1 MKRLRSF
8 VDDLDVVSGEKGS
21 SCKDWERRDRD
32 RDRERSRDRDRSLER
47 SSSSHRSSR
56 YYSSKAE
63 NGRNRTID
71 EDRESSRSSR
81 KRVDHHEYDG
91 SYDRRRTS
99 PRYRDSI
106 DRGVSI
112 SSPRNVYGSDRIHRS
127 ESFSGFRR
135 EFPKGYVSER
145 ERERS
150 SREESVS
157 SWRRL
162 SGCKDIVEEDYKLG
176 AELGRGSRVLLED
189 RGNVKSPQGSREV
202 VRSPQGSREVLKSP
216 QGSREGI
223 KSPQS
228 SREVIKSS
236 QSPRDVVKSPPGS
249 KDSSGE
255 QSKSV
260 DAKRSDVVQGESSS
274 SSEME
279 EGELEP
285 DTELELES
293 IPEPLVQTNI
303 EAEVSLEGNSESKD
317 LELDGKF
324 KMENTLID
332 ESRPLPEKK
341 LELDTKGVSDEN
353 EEGRMLE
360 TVTVVSKGS
369 DGLQECERNIDDG
382 ADGGK
387 ESESLCNGSEEK
399 DEKIRK
405 HNESRHLSDH
415 VTGDKGENEEMKN
428 EISDKSSRL
437 YEELKEKDGIYLE
450 FQIEENH
457 SKGLTMEENRNADKT
472 LSLMTD
478 TLIGKDKGKRV
489 AICPSSEVNSM
500 GNSQWFERDLLGC
513 RDDAMEGPSSR
524 GFELFSNSVVP
535 RPEKTNHS
543 VVSND
548 GKLKAE
554 PLELSLGLPNVLLP
568 LPSHDSNAA
577 PSSPSRA
584 RSVQSLPNTFRTYS
598 EGFSGSMSFSG
609 SQTFV
614 HNPSCS
620 LTQNS
625 CENFE
630 QSVGSHPIFQG
641 IDQQVS
647 QSTWPGQLPNDP
659 KHESPIYQRLLYGNG
674 SLGSHPSQGIM
685 YSQAMQGQHK
695 FQLTEGNTGMPVG
708 VDRQSNLHRQHSGL
722 QSKNNFEV
730 RSPTNSV
737 RSRGTRSEFS
747 NDKKH
752 IVKER
757 NGSLYRSSSQRAM
770 DQIVVGGIGFVE
782 RIIAMI
788 ISEPVQV
795 MARRIQEMEEQS
807 IAFLKDSAC
816 EIIVNKDKHGQLLAF
831 QEALKKR
838 SDLTVEILLKCH
850 RVQLEILVAFK
861 TGLQDFFQRVR
872 SIASS
877 DLAEIFL
884 NLRCKNLACLSLL
897 PVDDCDCKVCVQKNG
912 FCSACMCLICSK
924 FDMALNTCSWVGCDV
939 CLHWCHTDCGLRKSY
954 VRNGRI
960 SGEGQDSTEMQFHC
974 VACNHPSEM
983 FGFVKEVFKT
993 CAKEWSVETLSKE
1006 LEYVKRIFSAS
1017 NDRRG
1022 KQLHIIADKMI
1033 ARLEIKSNLTEVYNQ
1048 IMQFLA
1054 ESDTD
1059 FANAP
1064 TVSLKENPHKNS
1076 AEDSNGVAG
1085 PSQVAMM
1092 LASASTENIPQ
1103 RESTNTAPPRLDWD
1117 QVGGRSGNLELQVS
1131 VGKMPVVDELESI
1144 IRIKLA
1150 EAKMFQSRADDAR
1163 KEAEG
1168 LKRIAVAKNDKIDEE
1183 YSSRITKLRLPE
1195 AEERHKQKLE
1205 ELKVME
1211 REHREYFNMKMRMDS
1226 DIRVLLLKMEAT
1238 KQNYST

>member
-8 VDDLDVVSGEKGS
+8 DDDLDVVGGEKG

-32 RDRERSRDRDRSLER
+32 RDRDRERSRDRDRDRSLER

-71 EDRESSRSSR
+71 DDRESSRLSR
-81 KRVDHHEYDG
+81 KRLDHHEYDG
-91 SYDRRRTS
+91 YDRRRTS

-112 SSPRNVYGSDRIHRS
+112 SSPRNVYGSSDRIHRS

-135 EFPKGYVSER
+135 DFPKGYISER

-176 AELGRGSRVLLED
+176 AELGRGSRLLLED

-216 QGSREGI
+216 QGSREVI

-249 KDSSGE
+249 KDSWGE

-260 DAKRSDVVQGESSS
+260 DGKRSDEVHGVSSSS

-285 DTELELES
+285 ETEPELES

-303 EAEVSLEGNSESKD
+303 EAEISLRGNSESKD
-317 LELDGKF
+317 FVPEEKL
-324 KMENTLID
+324 KMEKTLID
-332 ESRPLPEKK
+332 DSEPLSEKK
-341 LELDTKGVSDEN
+341 LEHDIEGVCDEN
-353 EEGRMLE
+353 EEGRMLD
-360 TVTVVSKGS
+360 TMTAVSKGS
-369 DGLQECERNIDDG
+369 NGLQECG
-382 ADGGK
+382 SA
-387 ESESLCNGSEEK
+387 SEEK
-399 DEKIRK
+399 EGNIREDNDFL
-405 HNESRHLSDH
+405 HSSDH
-415 VTGDKGENEEMKN
+415 VTAEKDGNEEVN
-428 EISDKSSRL
+428 NANSDKSSCP
-437 YEELKEKDGIYLE
+437 YEEPKEKDGLYLE
-450 FQIEENH
+450 LQVEEID
-457 SKGLTMEENRNADKT
+457 SKELSLEENRNTDKT
-472 LSLMTD
+472 LALMTD

-489 AICPSSEVNSM
+489 AIYPSSEVNSR

-513 RDDAMEGPSSR
+513 RDDALEGPSCR
-524 GFELFSNSVVP
+524 GFELFSSSVVP

-548 GKLKAE
+548 GKLKDE

-568 LPSHDSNAA
+568 LPSHDSKAA

-584 RSVQSLPNTFRTYS
+584 RSVQSLPNTFRTSS

-625 CENFE
+625 YENYE

-641 IDQQVS
+641 IDQQAS
-647 QSTWPGQLPNDP
+647 QVTWPGQFPNDP
-659 KHESPIYQRLLYGNG
+659 KHVESPIYQRLLYGNG
-674 SLGSHPSQGIM
+674 SLGSHTPQGIM

-695 FQLTEGNTGMPVG
+695 FQLTEGNTGIPVG
-708 VDRQSNLHRQHSGL
+708 LDRQSNLHRQLSGL
-722 QSKNNFEV
+722 QSKKNIEV

-737 RSRGTRSEFS
+737 GSRGTRSEFS

-752 IVKER
+752 IMKGR
-757 NGSLYRSSSQRAM
+757 NGSLYRSSSQKTM

-782 RIIAMI
+782 RIITMI

-807 IAFLKDSAC
+807 IIFLKESAC
-816 EIIVNKDKHGQLLAF
+816 EIMVNKDKHGQLVMF

-861 TGLQDFFQRVR
+861 TGLQDFFQRVG

-877 DLAEIFL
+877 DLAEIYL

-939 CLHWCHTDCGLRKSY
+939 CLHWCHTDCGLQKSY

-960 SGEGQDSTEMQFHC
+960 SGEAQDTTEMQFHC

-993 CAKEWSVETLSKE
+993 CAKEWSVETLTKE

-1022 KQLHIIADKMI
+1022 KQLYIIADKMI

-1059 FANAP
+1059 FGNTP
-1064 TVSLKENPHKNS
+1064 SVSLKERPHKNS
-1076 AEDSNGVAG
+1076 AEDSNRVAG

-1092 LASASTENIPQ
+1092 LASASNENIPQ
-1103 RESTNTAPPRLDWD
+1103 RESTNTAPSRLDWD
-1117 QVGGRSGNLELQVS
+1117 QMGGRSGNLELQVS

-1168 LKRIAVAKNDKIDEE
+1168 LKCIAVAKNDKIDEE
-1183 YSSRITKLRLPE
+1183 YSSRITKLRLAE

-1205 ELKVME
+1205 ELNIME
-1211 REHREYFNMKMRMDS
+1211 KEHREYFNMKMRMES